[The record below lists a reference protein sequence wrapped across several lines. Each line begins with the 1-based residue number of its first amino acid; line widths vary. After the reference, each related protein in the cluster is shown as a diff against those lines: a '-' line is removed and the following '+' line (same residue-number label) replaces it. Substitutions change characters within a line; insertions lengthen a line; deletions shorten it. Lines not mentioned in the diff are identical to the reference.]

1 MKKKARE
8 DTEEAMLRM
17 MEDVVAKMQSEIA
30 NERRERERTEEMLIT
45 LLNDTCHKLQVAS
58 QSL

>member
-1 MKKKARE
+1 
-8 DTEEAMLRM
+8 M